1 MHQMFQRLPFALSD
15 QPIVDS
21 SSDRL
26 GRQTFAKNLAHVIRY
41 LDRDNSTV
49 LALTGPWGTGK
60 TSIKNLVVQQLK
72 EGLNSPRVL
81 EFSPWQVSGTG
92 NISTLFFEA
101 ILGEIAKEQTTPE
114 ESRKKREHVRKYASL
129 ISRGAT
135 GVAGLGSVLSF
146 LGMVGIPFASV
157 GGNAAHLAGEKM
169 KEVSEASKAIA
180 PEEPIDLKQ
189 LKTEIGAE
197 LQKLTQHILVVID
210 DIDRLPIAE
219 ISEIVQLVNVNAN
232 FPNLHYLLLFDRQTV
247 ERSLEPAF
255 AGKGRQFLEKI
266 IQASYHVPVLTR
278 SELEKEFSQYLET
291 WIKGTPFEKRINAEE
306 LTTLFDTCCVAF

>member
-1 MHQMFQRLPFALSD
+1 MSQRLPFALSD

-26 GRQTFAKNLAHVIRY
+26 GRQAFAKNLAHVIRC
-41 LDRDNSTV
+41 LNRDNSTV

-60 TSIKNLVVQQLK
+60 TSIKNLVVQELK
-72 EGLNSPRVL
+72 DGLNSPHVL

-101 ILGEIAKEQTTPE
+101 ILAEIAKEQATPE
-114 ESRKKREHVRKYASL
+114 ESQKKRENVRKYASL

-135 GVAGLGSVLSF
+135 GAAALGSILSL
-146 LGMVGIPFASV
+146 LGMLGVPLASI
-157 GGNAAHLAGEKM
+157 GGDAAHLMGEKM
-169 KEVSEASKAIA
+169 RELSEVSKVIA
-180 PEEPIDLKQ
+180 PERPIDLKE
-189 LKTEIGAE
+189 LKSEIGAE
-197 LQKLTQHILVVID
+197 LQKLTQHILVIID

-232 FPNLHYLLLFDRQTV
+232 FPKLHYLLLFDRQTV
-247 ERSLEPAF
+247 ERSLEVAF

-291 WIKGTPFEKRINAEE
+291 WIKGTPFEKQINPEE
-306 LTTLFDTCCVAF
+306 LTTLFDTVL